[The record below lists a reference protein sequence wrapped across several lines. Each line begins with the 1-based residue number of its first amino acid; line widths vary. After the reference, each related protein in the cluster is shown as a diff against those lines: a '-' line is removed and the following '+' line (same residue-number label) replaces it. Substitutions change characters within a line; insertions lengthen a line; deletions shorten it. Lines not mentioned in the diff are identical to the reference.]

1 MSACYLFSSLYAR
14 SLFYNLLHR
23 LLRRT
28 FALQMY
34 DNACDIYI
42 VRRSAHLCKLAY
54 DAYIVRRSAHLCKL
68 AYDAYIVR
76 RSAHPRGSFLCNRNK
91 VSYLHKNRGHAMHD
105 LPAISLFPII
115 AVLPSA
121 ADKFYHIARCLSAD
135 TVYRV
140 SEARHRFR
148 FLYTWGSRER
158 SVCHYNLHC
167 QNN

>member
-1 MSACYLFSSLYAR
+1 MPSFYMSACYLFSSLYAR
-14 SLFYNLLHR
+14 SLFYNLLRR

-54 DAYIVRRSAHLCKL
+54 DT
-68 AYDAYIVR
+68 YIVR

-105 LPAISLFPII
+105 LLVILLFVLI
-115 AVLPSA
+115 AVLLLA
-121 ADKFYHIARCLSAD
+121 ADKLYHIVCHPSAD

-140 SEARHRFR
+140 SVAHHRFR
-148 FLYTWGSRER
+148 FLYIWGSHGR
-158 SVCHYNLHC
+158 SVCRCNPHC

>member
-14 SLFYNLLHR
+14 SLFYNPLRR

-34 DNACDIYI
+34 DIACDIYI

-54 DAYIVRRSAHLCKL
+54 DT
-68 AYDAYIVR
+68 YIVR

-105 LPAISLFPII
+105 PFAISLFPII

-121 ADKFYHIARCLSAD
+121 ADKFYHIAYCLSAD
-135 TVYRV
+135 MVCPASV
-140 SEARHRFR
+140 ARHRFR
-148 FLYTWGSRER
+148 FLYISGSRGR
-158 SVCHYNLHC
+158 SVCHCNPRC
-167 QNN
+167 QSN

>member
-1 MSACYLFSSLYAR
+1 MPSFYMSACYLFSSLYAR
-14 SLFYNLLHR
+14 SLFNNLLRR

-34 DNACDIYI
+34 ANACDI
-42 VRRSAHLCKLAY
+42 
-54 DAYIVRRSAHLCKL
+54 
-68 AYDAYIVR
+68 YIVR

-158 SVCHYNLHC
+158 SVCHCNPRC

>member
-1 MSACYLFSSLYAR
+1 MPSFYMSACYLFSSLYAR
-14 SLFYNLLHR
+14 SLFNNLLRR

-54 DAYIVRRSAHLCKL
+54 DT
-68 AYDAYIVR
+68 YIVR

-158 SVCHYNLHC
+158 SVCHCNPRC

>member
-14 SLFYNLLHR
+14 SLFYNLLRR
-23 LLRRT
+23 LLRRP
-28 FALQMY
+28 FALQMD

-54 DAYIVRRSAHLCKL
+54 DT
-68 AYDAYIVR
+68 YIVR

-91 VSYLHKNRGHAMHD
+91 GSYLHKNRGHAIHD

-135 TVYRV
+135 TVCPV
-140 SEARHRFR
+140 SVAHRRFR
-148 FLYTWGSRER
+148 FLYISESHGR
-158 SVCHYNLHC
+158 SVCHCNPRC

>member
-14 SLFYNLLHR
+14 SLFYNLLRR

-54 DAYIVRRSAHLCKL
+54 DT
-68 AYDAYIVR
+68 YIVR

-91 VSYLHKNRGHAMHD
+91 VSYLHKNRGYAMHD
-105 LPAISLFPII
+105 PFAISLFPII

-121 ADKFYHIARCLSAD
+121 ADKFYHIAYCLSAD
-135 TVYRV
+135 AVYRV